1 MVTSVGYAVGGRSW
15 TNERAAVREAD
26 RIMVRYNKVENN
38 DAERSMGRGPKNFR
52 VTEFDKRN
60 GKTAKR
66 ESGSWIRNPRHIGHI
81 FN

>member
-38 DAERSMGRGPKNFR
+38 DAEHMAWGGARRI
-52 VTEFDKRN
+52 
-60 GKTAKR
+60 
-66 ESGSWIRNPRHIGHI
+66 SG
-81 FN
+81 

>member
-38 DAERSMGRGPKNFR
+38 DAEHGAGPE
-52 VTEFDKRN
+52 EFPGD
-60 GKTAKR
+60 
-66 ESGSWIRNPRHIGHI
+66 
-81 FN
+81 